1 MASRVVVIGNLAP
14 SQSHGFHLQVDVGV
28 DVGRVEGNM
37 PEPAAN
43 GVYVNAGAEQVRSG

>member
-28 DVGRVEGNM
+28 DIGRIEGNM
-37 PEPAAN
+37 AEPGAN
-43 GVYVNAGAEQVRSG
+43 GVYVNACAEQLRSG